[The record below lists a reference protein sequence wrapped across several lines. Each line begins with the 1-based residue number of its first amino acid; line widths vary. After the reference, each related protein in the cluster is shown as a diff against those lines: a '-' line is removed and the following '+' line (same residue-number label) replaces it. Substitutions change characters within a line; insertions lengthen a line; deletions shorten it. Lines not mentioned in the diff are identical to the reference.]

1 MRTRRVPLG
10 IAVVGF
16 IGAALATP
24 SDASAGWQG
33 RSSFE
38 AVACNLARSAGQ
50 AYSTPGPGPSVG
62 YGPPSCWPRV
72 VVHTRWR
79 ARAVRAVKVRG

>member
-1 MRTRRVPLG
+1 VRRRRVPLA
-10 IAVVGF
+10 IAVMGF
-16 IGAALATP
+16 IGLVLTAPT
-24 SDASAGWQG
+24 DASAGWQG

-38 AVACNLARSAGQ
+38 DVACNLARSAGQ

-72 VVHTRWR
+72 VEYRVRTRT
-79 ARAVRAVKVRG
+79 VRVVKVRG